1 MDSDISLPDNFKEKL
16 PMFLDDDTLYGSQR
30 IDYWSLENFK
40 NETNG
45 HPINGSYFI
54 GFFQLYKQNK
64 TFLLNFEHEFR
75 VREEIKK
82 EK

>member
-40 NETNG
+40 NE
-45 HPINGSYFI
+45 
-54 GFFQLYKQNK
+54 L
-64 TFLLNFEHEFR
+64 
-75 VREEIKK
+75 
-82 EK
+82 